1 MNILDMDLSSLPAMF
16 LPISADLPN
25 ILFTIMVF
33 HRALLLTRKLISQ
46 LMKCIHRLLLREVAG
61 LTMFSI
67 ILKHQTG
74 NTGGILFGN
83 LDLESDKPGYA
94 FCL

>member
-16 LPISADLPN
+16 LPISADLLN

-74 NTGGILFGN
+74 KTGGILFGN

>member
-1 MNILDMDLSSLPAMF
+1 MSILDVGLSSLLTMF
-16 LPISADLPN
+16 LPISIDLPN

-46 LMKCIHRLLLREVAG
+46 LVKCIHRLLLIEVAG

-67 ILKHQTG
+67 ILKQQTSKM
-74 NTGGILFGN
+74 GG
-83 LDLESDKPGYA
+83 
-94 FCL
+94 